1 MGESYRALIVL
12 VGLSI
17 PLFLW
22 LRRRITW
29 SVIDADDYKLRAGL
43 WVGLTIVLFL
53 AQSFWLYMLIVAV
66 LLSTVGRRDSDPPG
80 LYFFLLFLAPPF
92 RSSIEGF
99 AGIRQFLDLDHPRIL
114 CLVILLPYAVRLARS
129 PDRVRLFKMTPDK
142 FVFAYIALQLAL
154 LAPVTSTTNLAR
166 SVVALG
172 IDIALP
178 YYVFSRGLS
187 DWRRLRDASAA
198 FTAAAAVMALI
209 AVFEFFKGWLLYGPL
224 PGTLGVHWGYGH
236 YQVRAGGLRASV
248 SAGHSIV
255 LGYIMM
261 VALGLHLTLKPS
273 YPSARS
279 WFSVL
284 LLLGAGLLAAGSRGP
299 WIGTAVLLT
308 VFAAAGPGAMSRIG
322 KGLVGALVLSPVV
335 AFSPMGPKILGLLP
349 FIGNYDEGSVDYRQ
363 QLFNISWDVLMLNP
377 VLGSPYYLANTA
389 MEELRQGEG
398 IIDMVNSYLN
408 IGLSTGFVGLA
419 LFAGIFLPNA
429 YRLWKLV
436 APKAEMA
443 SEIRLTGRAL
453 LATIVGILVTI
464 ATVSGDLTVALVYWC
479 IAGMATAF
487 LRLVATHQQET
498 SQMPQPVRAF
508 WQGNIGRP

>member
-22 LRRRITW
+22 LRARITW
-29 SVIDADDYKLRAGL
+29 SVIDPEDYKVRAGL

-53 AQSFWLYMLIVAV
+53 SQGFWLYILILTV
-66 LLSTVGRRDSDPPG
+66 LLATVGRRDSDPPG

-99 AGIRQFLDLDHPRIL
+99 AGIRQFLDLDHLRIL

-129 PDRVRLFKMTPDK
+129 ADRVRLFKLAPDK
-142 FVFAYIALQLAL
+142 FVFAYLALQLAM
-154 LAPVTSTTNLAR
+154 LAPVTRTTNLAR

-172 IDIALP
+172 IDVAIP

-273 YPSARS
+273 YPSARA

-284 LLLGAGLLAAGSRGP
+284 FLLGAGLLAAGSRGP
-299 WIGTAVLLT
+299 WIGTAALLT
-308 VFAAAGPGAMSRIG
+308 VFAAAGPGAMPRIG
-322 KGLVGALVLSPVV
+322 KGLVAALVVSPAV
-335 AFSPMGPKILGLLP
+335 AFSPLGPKIVGLLP

-377 VLGSPYYLANTA
+377 VLGSPYYLA
-389 MEELRQGEG
+389 
-398 IIDMVNSYLN
+398 D
-408 IGLSTGFVGLA
+408 TG
-419 LFAGIFLPNA
+419 
-429 YRLWKLV
+429 WK
-436 APKAEMA
+436 
-443 SEIRLTGRAL
+443 S
-453 LATIVGILVTI
+453 
-464 ATVSGDLTVALVYWC
+464 
-479 IAGMATAF
+479 F
-487 LRLVATHQQET
+487 
-498 SQMPQPVRAF
+498 VRARGSST
-508 WQGNIGRP
+508 W